1 MKILAVGWENLA
13 SLERGPAPD
22 EPGEERL
29 LHLDRPPLSQVGV
42 FAITGPTGA
51 GKSTILDAICLAL
64 FNKTP
69 RLQKRGGVKTGR
81 TADEVELP
89 AFDTRNL
96 LRRGAG
102 EARAVCVFEGADGN
116 RWRATW
122 RARRARGAPDGRH
135 QPVDMELRPAEGGNP
150 VGRTLSEVQDAI
162 QARLG
167 LDFEQFCRS
176 VLLAQGDFAAFLSAE
191 GDDRADLL
199 EKVTGTGL
207 YAKLGREAYER
218 AGREEQALDTL
229 SAQREQLGQLDA
241 EARAALEAD
250 ADWLT
255 FRSEQAE
262 TALGLARDALRR
274 RDALDRL
281 AGRRDE
287 ARQELAGLQDRWD
300 QAAPQRARR
309 ELLETVQGHT
319 PALAAWD
326 QARTQAEG
334 AERGLREAEQALE
347 TRSAAWVLA
356 ARALLASAQGA
367 TRLAEGA
374 VRDADAACA
383 RARAEQE
390 QARLALDAREEDLGL
405 LARWGALEPLLGE
418 AVAVVGRLGEAEAR
432 REAALRRVEA
442 ADEALRAADRAVT
455 KREAE
460 VQEHEALEEAARAR
474 VIALDGAGLRAA
486 LERAGELQRTAQ
498 RLDELARRIGEEK
511 AGLEQLEAEAADAAR
526 AAERARAEQVAA
538 RAAQEQARQQLPL
551 AETAVRRAEAT
562 VEMAT
567 HRELLVDGEPCPLCG
582 ADEHPFAS
590 ESPVVDALLADLR
603 AQRDAVRQRLTSA
616 GEEATA
622 AGARAEAADAR
633 GARAGKAGQTA
644 RARIEGLRA
653 AWDEAAEGLELPA
666 PADGA
671 EALEPALVRLRE
683 RVTVELAA
691 AREGLDA
698 LRQAEGQAR
707 EAADR
712 AKGARRASDAARVA
726 RDAAQTAVIAARTAE
741 QAERD
746 ATARDRTQLQAV
758 ASQLPAGEAARL
770 AAEPAAVREELA
782 ARVRA
787 VREEQA
793 RLRELEAA
801 CRRAD
806 ELRSRAG
813 ASYAEAGA
821 RQASIEA
828 ELGPEVEPADAPD
841 ALPLDRAT
849 AAWRAAGT
857 ARDDAR
863 AAVERAR
870 SVLEERQATRAAA
883 RASLDEALGALEV
896 DEATLRARVAA
907 LPELGP
913 LQREL
918 DALASARSEAATR
931 LTDRE
936 GHLEAERARP
946 RPPLL
951 PHEAEETLWT
961 LAGFPDADTG
971 RTAQVALAENAIR
984 ALHEARGRCE
994 QKLTEDDRARRAGD
1008 ELQAAITAQ
1017 ERVTTVWRT
1026 MRDLLGDSTGKRFRG
1041 FAQSL
1046 TLDLLLDEANRHLDE
1061 LEPRYR
1067 LERAPAPDDR
1077 ALLELQVIDRD
1088 LGDEVRPTS
1097 SLSGGESFLVS
1108 LALALGLS
1116 SLSAEGRTI
1125 GSLFIDEGFG
1135 TLDERTLETALS
1147 VLEALQSGG
1156 RQVGIIS
1163 HVQKLAENIGAQVI
1177 VQPEAPGLSRVEVA
1191 GPGYS

>member
-81 TADEVELP
+81 TADAVELP

-135 QPVDMELRPAEGGNP
+135 QPVDMELRPADGGNP

-218 AGREEQALDTL
+218 AGREEQALEAL
-229 SAQREQLGQLDA
+229 LAQREQLGLFDA

-250 ADWLT
+250 ARWLE

-287 ARQELAGLQDRWD
+287 AMQKLARLQDDWE
-300 QAAPQRARR
+300 QAAPRRARR
-309 ELLETVQGHT
+309 ELLETVQGHA
-319 PALAAWD
+319 PALGAWD
-326 QARTQAEG
+326 RARAQADG
-334 AERGLREAEQALE
+334 AERGLQQAEQEHQA
-347 TRSAAWVLA
+347 RSAACARA
-356 ARALLASAQGA
+356 ARELLASARRATAGA
-367 TRLAEGA
+367 EIA

-383 RARAEQE
+383 RARSEQDQAEADLA
-390 QARLALDAREEDLGL
+390 ARDEDLGL
-405 LARWGALEPLLGE
+405 SARWGALEPLLGE
-418 AVAVVGRLGEAEAR
+418 AVAAVGRLGRAEAR
-432 REAALRRVEA
+432 REAALRQVEA
-442 ADEALRAADRAVT
+442 TEEALRTAEGALT

-460 VQEHEALEEAARAR
+460 VQEHEAIEEAARAR
-474 VIALDGAGLRAA
+474 VIALDGAALRAA
-486 LERAGELQRTAQ
+486 LEQAGELQRTAQ
-498 RLDELARRIGEEK
+498 RLDELARRVGDERT
-511 AGLEQLEAEAADAAR
+511 GLEQLEDEAAAAAQ
-526 AAERARAEQVAA
+526 AAEQARAEQTEA
-538 RAAQEQARQQLPL
+538 RAAQDQARQQLPL
-551 AETAVRRAEAT
+551 AESGVRRAEAT
-562 VEMAT
+562 VELAT

-582 ADEHPFAS
+582 AEEHPFAS
-590 ESPVVDALLADLR
+590 ENPVVDALLADLR

-633 GARAGKAGQTA
+633 GARAGKSRQAAQTRLDGLLSAWEQAAAG
-644 RARIEGLRA
+644 LDLPSPA
-653 AWDEAAEGLELPA
+653 AADALA
-666 PADGA
+666 PALAG
-671 EALEPALVRLRE
+671 LRE
-683 RVTVELAA
+683 RAAEELAV
-691 AREGLDA
+691 ARRGLDA
-698 LRQAEGQAR
+698 LREAELEARKAVDGAKQAR
-707 EAADR
+707 RVA
-712 AKGARRASDAARVA
+712 DAARVA
-726 RDAAQTAVIAARTAE
+726 RDAAQAAVIAARTAE

-746 ATARDRTQLQAV
+746 ATARDRTHLETV
-758 ASQLPAGEAARL
+758 ASQLPADDAARL
-770 AAEPAAVREELA
+770 ATEPAAVREGLA
-782 ARVRA
+782 ARVQA
-787 VREEQA
+787 VRREQA
-793 RLRELEAA
+793 RLKELELA

-806 ELRSRAG
+806 EVRSRAG
-813 ASYAEAGA
+813 ATHAEARA

-828 ELGPEVEPADAPD
+828 ELGPEVEPADAAD
-841 ALPLDRAT
+841 ALPLDQAT
-849 AAWRAAGT
+849 SAWRAAGS
-857 ARDDAR
+857 ARDEAR
-863 AAVERAR
+863 AALERAR
-870 SVLEERQATRAAA
+870 SLLEERQTTREAA
-883 RASLDEALGALEV
+883 RAALDAALEALEV
-896 DEATLRARVAA
+896 DEDTLRERVEA
-907 LPELGP
+907 LPELVP

-918 DALASARSEAATR
+918 DALAAARTEATTR
-931 LTDRE
+931 LADRE
-936 GHLEAERARP
+936 AHLEAERARP

-951 PHEAEETLWT
+951 PDEAEETLWT
-961 LAGFPDADTG
+961 LAGFPDEHTG
-971 RTAQVALAENAIR
+971 RTARVALAENGIR
-984 ALHEARGRCE
+984 ALHEARGRRE
-994 QKLTEDDRARRAGD
+994 QQLAEDDRARRAGD
-1008 ELQAAITAQ
+1008 ELQASITAQ

-1046 TLDLLLDEANRHLDE
+1046 TLDLLLDEANRHLEE